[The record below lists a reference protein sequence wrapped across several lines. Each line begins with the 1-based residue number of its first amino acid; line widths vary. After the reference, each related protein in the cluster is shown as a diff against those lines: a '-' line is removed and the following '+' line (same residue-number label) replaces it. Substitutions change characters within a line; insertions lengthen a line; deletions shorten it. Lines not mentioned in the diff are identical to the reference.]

1 MDPESL
7 LRTLQVALG
16 IGLVIFVHEA
26 GHFLAARWCGV
37 RVDVF
42 SLGFGP
48 ALLQFRR
55 GATVYQLA
63 MVPFGGYVRMAGEGA
78 APGTAPAHDELGAKS
93 VGARFLVY
101 SGGVIMNV
109 VFALVA
115 FPIAYSFGVP
125 ITRPIIAAPV
135 AGGGAWTAGIPAGSE
150 LTAVGDAP
158 IRDFEDLVGAVA
170 LNGRR
175 PVNVTFR
182 TPAGVERQVEV
193 QPTKDEALG
202 FYRIG
207 VRIGSAP
214 DGRLVVPSGSPAAE
228 SGLEDG
234 ARLLGVAGVPQEL
247 TVVEQLG
254 WGLESEQPLELRVE
268 GLDGNERTVLLEPSW
283 ETVPDRV
290 LFGIGPS
297 GRVITQVRPGGV
309 AQSMGLMAG
318 DRLLSLDGQP
328 LVAGLRDLRSSLLR
342 APREAELLIERE
354 GEPLSLALPTDPL
367 RRTALATDLA
377 VPTDLDSAMV
387 WVDPR
392 GAAGIA
398 GVPSGVRIQRLGGVP
413 VESWSEIQAICARAV
428 EAKAPLELM
437 GIALGASTAS
447 SWTLTPAPASA
458 RTLGFDLAPPTGTF
472 RTEGLGASLLEG
484 ARASGRFLVHT
495 GLTLKRMATQE
506 VSTRNLGG
514 IITISRVSYRVSSLG
529 WTKLLFF
536 LCILSVNLAF
546 LNVLPIPVL
555 DGGHMLFLAYE
566 GLFRRPVSERAQ
578 IVLTYAGLIFILGL
592 MLFVISL
599 DIGRFAGM

>member
-48 ALLQFRR
+48 ALVQVRR
-55 GATVYQLA
+55 GTTVYQLA

-78 APGTAPAHDELGAKS
+78 APGSTPAHDELGAKS

-125 ITRPIIAAPV
+125 ITRPIISAPV
-135 AGGGAWTAGIPAGSE
+135 AGGGAWEAGIPAGSE
-150 LTAVGDAP
+150 LLEVGAAP

-170 LNGRR
+170 LNGRSS
-175 PVNVTFR
+175 VDVTYR
-182 TPAGVERQVEV
+182 TPAGEVRRTEV

-207 VRIGSAP
+207 VRVGSAP
-214 DGRLVVPSGSPAAE
+214 DGRLVVPEGSPAAAA
-228 SGLEDG
+228 GMEDG
-234 ARLLGVAGVPQEL
+234 ARLLAVGGVPQTL
-247 TVVEQLG
+247 TVAEQLA
-254 WGLESEQPLELRVE
+254 WGLASEQPLELTLE
-268 GLDGNERTVLLEPSW
+268 GLDGTRSEIVLEPSW
-283 ETVPDRV
+283 EPVPERV

-297 GRVITQVRPGGV
+297 GATLERVRPGGV
-309 AQSMGLMAG
+309 AESIGLRAG
-318 DRLLSLDGQP
+318 DRLVALGDSP
-328 LVAGLRDLRSSLLR
+328 LVAAVRDLRASLLT
-342 APREAELLIERE
+342 APSQAELLIERASE
-354 GEPLSLALPTDPL
+354 ILSIALPEEAA
-367 RRTALATDLA
+367 RRVALASDLS
-377 VPTDLDSAMV
+377 VPTDLNTSVV

-392 GAAGIA
+392 GAAGTA
-398 GVPSGVRIQRLGGVP
+398 GVPSGVRVQQLGGVP
-413 VESWSEIQAICARAV
+413 VDSWSEVQTVCARAV
-428 EAKAPLELM
+428 ETGASIELI
-437 GIALGASTAS
+437 GIAPGAETSSTWS
-447 SWTLTPAPASA
+447 LTAQPARA

-472 RTEGLGASLLEG
+472 RTEGLAAALLEG

-555 DGGHMLFLAYE
+555 DGGYLFFLLIE
-566 GLFRRPVSERAQ
+566 KLKGSPVSARTLGYSQ
-578 IVLTYAGLIFILGL
+578 MVGLVLIVTLMVYVTYNDLLRWMG
-592 MLFVISL
+592 S
-599 DIGRFAGM
+599 

>member
-170 LNGRR
+170 LNGRS
-175 PVNVTFR
+175 PVDVTFR
-182 TPAGVERQVEV
+182 TPAGDVRQLEV
-193 QPTKDEALG
+193 HPTKDEALG

-214 DGRLVVPSGSPAAE
+214 DGRLVVPAGSPAAE
-228 SGLEDG
+228 
-234 ARLLGVAGVPQEL
+234 A
-247 TVVEQLG
+247 
-254 WGLESEQPLELRVE
+254 
-268 GLDGNERTVLLEPSW
+268 GLD
-283 ETVPDRV
+283 
-290 LFGIGPS
+290 
-297 GRVITQVRPGGV
+297 
-309 AQSMGLMAG
+309 
-318 DRLLSLDGQP
+318 
-328 LVAGLRDLRSSLLR
+328 LVEVS
-342 APREAELLIERE
+342 PNQE
-354 GEPLSLALPTDPL
+354 
-367 RRTALATDLA
+367 
-377 VPTDLDSAMV
+377 
-387 WVDPR
+387 
-392 GAAGIA
+392 
-398 GVPSGVRIQRLGGVP
+398 VP
-413 VESWSEIQAICARAV
+413 VCKIIDYGKLRYEEQKK
-428 EAKAPLELM
+428 KAYL
-437 GIALGASTAS
+437 
-447 SWTLTPAPASA
+447 
-458 RTLGFDLAPPTGTF
+458 RQ
-472 RTEGLGASLLEG
+472 
-484 ARASGRFLVHT
+484 V
-495 GLTLKRMATQE
+495 
-506 VSTRNLGG
+506 
-514 IITISRVSYRVSSLG
+514 
-529 WTKLLFF
+529 
-536 LCILSVNLAF
+536 
-546 LNVLPIPVL
+546 
-555 DGGHMLFLAYE
+555 
-566 GLFRRPVSERAQ
+566 
-578 IVLTYAGLIFILGL
+578 
-592 MLFVISL
+592 
-599 DIGRFAGM
+599 

>member
-63 MVPFGGYVRMAGEGA
+63 MVPFGGYVRMAGEGT

-135 AGGGAWTAGIPAGSE
+135 AGGGAWAAGIPAGSE

-170 LNGRR
+170 LNGRS
-175 PVNVTFR
+175 PVDVTFR
-182 TPAGVERQVEV
+182 TPAGDVRQVEV

-214 DGRLVVPSGSPAAE
+214 DGRLVVPAGSPAAE
-228 SGLEDG
+228 AGLEDG
-234 ARLLGVAGVPQEL
+234 ARLLGVTGVPQEL
-247 TVVEQLG
+247 TVAEQLA
-254 WGLESEQPLELRVE
+254 WGLESEQPLELRVA

-297 GRVITQVRPGGV
+297 GRAITQVRPGGV
-309 AQSMGLMAG
+309 AESVGLMAG
-318 DRLLSLDGQP
+318 DRLLSLEGQP
-328 LVAGLRDLRSSLLR
+328 LVAGLRDLRASLLS
-342 APREAELLIERE
+342 APRETELLIERE
-354 GEPLSLALPTDPL
+354 GEALSLALPAEPL

-377 VPTDLDSAMV
+377 VPTELDSAMV

-428 EAKAPLELM
+428 EAEAPLELM
-437 GIALGASTAS
+437 GLAPGESTAE

-472 RTEGLGASLLEG
+472 RTEGLGAALLEG

-555 DGGHMLFLAYE
+555 DGGYLFFLLVE
-566 GLFRRPVSERAQ
+566 KLKGSPVSARTLGYSQ
-578 IVLTYAGLIFILGL
+578 MVGLVLIVTLMVYVTYNDLLRWMG
-592 MLFVISL
+592 S
-599 DIGRFAGM
+599 

>member
-1 MDPESL
+1 ML
-7 LRTLQVALG
+7 
-16 IGLVIFVHEA
+16 
-26 GHFLAARWCGV
+26 
-37 RVDVF
+37 
-42 SLGFGP
+42 
-48 ALLQFRR
+48 FR
-55 GATVYQLA
+55 
-63 MVPFGGYVRMAGEGA
+63 
-78 APGTAPAHDELGAKS
+78 S
-93 VGARFLVY
+93 
-101 SGGVIMNV
+101 
-109 VFALVA
+109 
-115 FPIAYSFGVP
+115 
-125 ITRPIIAAPV
+125 
-135 AGGGAWTAGIPAGSE
+135 
-150 LTAVGDAP
+150 
-158 IRDFEDLVGAVA
+158 
-170 LNGRR
+170 
-175 PVNVTFR
+175 
-182 TPAGVERQVEV
+182 
-193 QPTKDEALG
+193 
-202 FYRIG
+202 
-207 VRIGSAP
+207 
-214 DGRLVVPSGSPAAE
+214 
-228 SGLEDG
+228 
-234 ARLLGVAGVPQEL
+234 
-247 TVVEQLG
+247 
-254 WGLESEQPLELRVE
+254 
-268 GLDGNERTVLLEPSW
+268 
-283 ETVPDRV
+283 
-290 LFGIGPS
+290 
-297 GRVITQVRPGGV
+297 
-309 AQSMGLMAG
+309 

-555 DGGHMLFLAYE
+555 DGGYLFFLLVE
-566 GLFRRPVSERAQ
+566 KLKGSPVSARTLGYSQ
-578 IVLTYAGLIFILGL
+578 MVGLVLIVTLMVYVTYNDLLRWMG
-592 MLFVISL
+592 S
-599 DIGRFAGM
+599 